1 MLERPDIPLH
11 HNAAEEGWRDRV
23 KKRKVSADTYSE
35 RGRACRDPFASLK
48 KTGLKLKVP
57 FSEYRRDRIFKRNT
71 LPPLPDLIRAKA
83 LASGAS
89 PRTGLLR
96 AYSVFRWG
104 KRARNDQLT
113 VKCHVPRGGPL
124 GLEHGSSIFLAF
136 SSKMM
141 TQFRRTRQPVKRR
154 SERLRIGRR
163 HQKPSHFVL
172 DKSRDATNPSG
183 NNRTAHPHR
192 FDNTP
197 RPGIT

>member
-1 MLERPDIPLH
+1 VLERPDIPLH

-96 AYSVFRWG
+96 AYVPPIRSVFAE
-104 KRARNDQLT
+104 RASFGETLSRH
-113 VKCHVPRGGPL
+113 HVDREQENIMDPENWTG
-124 GLEHGSSIFLAF
+124 
-136 SSKMM
+136 
-141 TQFRRTRQPVKRR
+141 V
-154 SERLRIGRR
+154 
-163 HQKPSHFVL
+163 
-172 DKSRDATNPSG
+172 
-183 NNRTAHPHR
+183 
-192 FDNTP
+192 
-197 RPGIT
+197 